1 MPFGEASAMT
11 WSAPP
16 LGTPGAISP
25 GPDTLAGA
33 LIAWSGTLV
42 PSGRVPS
49 WPAALAEPVMVRLV
63 VQAPD
68 SSASGTRAVAFWK
81 VVKRLCDDIRPSLL
95 PIHPAGRAD
104 SRLIPVCSLTHTL
117 NETVERGLRAGSE
130 RSTCD

>member
-1 MPFGEASAMT
+1 MPLVEASAMT

-33 LIAWSGTLV
+33 LMAWSGTLV
-42 PSGRVPS
+42 PSGSVPS
-49 WPAALAEPVMVRLV
+49 WPSALAEPVMVRLV

-81 VVKRLCDDIRPSLL
+81 VVKRLCDDIRPYSPNLS
-95 PIHPAGRAD
+95 AGHR
-104 SRLIPVCSLTHTL
+104 RL
-117 NETVERGLRAGSE
+117 G
-130 RSTCD
+130 D